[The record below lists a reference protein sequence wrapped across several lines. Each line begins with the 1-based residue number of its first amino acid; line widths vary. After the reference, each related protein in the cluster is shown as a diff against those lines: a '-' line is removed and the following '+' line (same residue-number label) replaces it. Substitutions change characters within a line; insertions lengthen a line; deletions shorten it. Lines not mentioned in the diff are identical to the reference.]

1 MEYSLTEA
9 AHATGLSR
17 PTIFRAIKNGKLSAR
32 RLDDKSYRIDASELA
47 RVYSIVAMKRDDAMQ
62 GNDKKQS
69 ETAVT
74 PGVSGTDLALL
85 RLKVQMLEEQM
96 TRERELRS
104 QEREAQ
110 DREREVSRDTISDLR
125 KRLDDEQAERRNLQR
140 QLMAPPAREKPQE
153 GPSNSPVAVE
163 PSRSSRGFLGRLW
176 GR

>member
-32 RLDDKSYRIDASELA
+32 RLEDKSYRIDASELV
-47 RVYSIVAMKRDDAMQ
+47 RVYPLVSMKRDDATPR
-62 GNDKKQS
+62 DAPKQA

-74 PGVSGTDLALL
+74 PGASETELALL

-96 TRERELRS
+96 TRERELRG

-125 KRLDDEQAERRNLQR
+125 KRLDDEQAERRNLQ
-140 QLMAPPAREKPQE
+140 LLLAPPARERPQE
-153 GPSNSPVAVE
+153 EPFRPSAGAE
-163 PSRSSRGFLGRLW
+163 PPTRSRGLLSRLW

>member
-32 RLDDKSYRIDASELA
+32 RLDDKSYRIDASELV
-47 RVYSIVAMKRDDAMQ
+47 RVYPLVSMKRDDATPRDAQ
-62 GNDKKQS
+62 KQA

-74 PGVSGTDLALL
+74 PGASETELALL

-96 TRERELRS
+96 TRERELRG

-110 DREREVSRDTISDLR
+110 DREREISRDTITDLR
-125 KRLDDEQAERRNLQR
+125 KRLDDEQAERRNLQ
-140 QLMAPPAREKPQE
+140 LLLAPPAREKLQDA
-153 GPSNSPVAVE
+153 PSGSTAAVE
-163 PSRSSRGFLGRLW
+163 PSRPSRSLLSRLW

>member
-47 RVYSIVAMKRDDAMQ
+47 RVYPIVAMKRDDAMQ

-74 PGVSGTDLALL
+74 PGVSETDLALL
-85 RLKVQMLEEQM
+85 RLKVHMLEEQM

-125 KRLDDEQAERRNLQR
+125 KRLDDEQAERRNLQ
-140 QLMAPPAREKPQE
+140 LLLAPPAREKPQE
-153 GPSNSPVAVE
+153 RPSSSLAVVE
-163 PSRSSRGFLGRLW
+163 PSRSSRGFLSRLW